1 MADSPSSMLAA
12 QGMSL
17 LQAGEARAAEL
28 KFREA
33 IAADA
38 ADAQALMGLGIIAHQ
53 TGHFPPALE
62 LFERALA
69 AAPGLAAAQVNRGNT
84 LAVMG
89 RHQEARA
96 AFEQALAI
104 APELTSAHVN
114 LGAALNALGNLDGAV
129 AALERAR
136 ALQPDSPELHNNLG
150 NLYKDQ
156 GRLTDSL
163 ACYDAALALNPMLQQ
178 AFSNRLAALKVDAS
192 RSPAQILDEHRKW
205 SNWFEAV
212 STSAPLLQNLP
223 DPARRLRIA
232 YVSPD
237 CHTALPAFLDPVIA
251 AHDRDRFEVFCYFNN
266 PQTAQKLAAL
276 GVAQTSRLMRGLD
289 DQQVAGLVH
298 QDGIDVLIDIAGH
311 TGHNRLGVFARRAAP
326 VQISWLDYLCTTGL
340 EAMHF
345 RITDAV
351 ADPPGSESHH
361 CEKLLRMPVTQWCW
375 QPPADAPEVAPSPA
389 LANGFITFGSFNN
402 AQKLT
407 DVTLARWGGLL
418 QSMPSARLLI
428 AGIPEG
434 YARERVAARLQ
445 CESARLQFLPRMD
458 AANYRQSFA
467 AVDIALDPAPFSG
480 ATTTLD
486 ALWQGVP
493 VLTLPGTTSCSRSTA
508 SLLTAC
514 GLVDWIA
521 QSDDDFLACAQ
532 RLCADTKALASLRA
546 GLRDCLRASAVLDCP
561 VFVHDLEAL
570 YRQAW
575 TAWCETNRPGAA
587 SLDAALVQARGNID
601 AGREDEALPQLA
613 HILRR
618 RPHWE
623 MAKRELARGALG
635 WARKHPEVLPAW
647 SETPAAVAATSVSVI
662 ICSIRPDYFQPLREK
677 MLAQFPGHAVEVI
690 GIHDATSLCEG
701 YNRGAARASGELLI
715 FCHDDLDL
723 PQADFGL
730 RVLAHLQQ
738 VDMLGVIGADQLV
751 DGDWGHAGPPHL
763 FGQILHRP
771 TGASAND
778 QGFLYLAAGLHAAVT
793 APVAAL
799 DGVFIA
805 TRRAV
810 WETLRFDEATF
821 DGFHLY
827 DIDFSYRAH
836 LAGYR
841 VAAALDL
848 LLVHFSTGR
857 YDTRWQKFNL
867 RFLAKFPQ
875 LTNLPAMRRFSNIH
889 VKLQTLDQ
897 VARMHSALRHFGFG
911 ACE

>member
-1 MADSPSSMLAA
+1 MADSPSSMLAM

-17 LQAGEARAAEL
+17 LQSGEARAAEL

-33 IAADA
+33 IATDA

-62 LFERALA
+62 LFDRALA
-69 AAPGLAAAQVNRGNT
+69 AVPGLAAAHVNRGNT
-84 LAVMG
+84 LAAMG
-89 RHQEARA
+89 RHEDARE
-96 AFEQALAI
+96 AFERALAI
-104 APELTSAHVN
+104 APDLASAQVN
-114 LGAALNALGNLDGAV
+114 LAAALNALGNLDGAV
-129 AALERAR
+129 VALERAR
-136 ALQPDSPELHNNLG
+136 ELQPDSPELLNNLG

-156 GRLTDSL
+156 GRLADAL
-163 ACYDAALALNPMLQQ
+163 ACYEAALALNPMLQQ

-192 RSPAQILDEHRKW
+192 LTPAQLLDEHRKW

-212 STSAPLLQNLP
+212 STSAPLLQNLSA
-223 DPARRLRIA
+223 PARRLRIG

-237 CHTALPAFLDPVIA
+237 CHTAVPAFLDPVIA
-251 AHDRDRFEVFCYFNN
+251 AHDHDRFEVFCYFNN
-266 PQTAQKLAAL
+266 PQPAQKLAAL

-289 DQQVAGLVH
+289 DQQVASLVH
-298 QDGIDVLIDIAGH
+298 QDGIDILIDIAGH

-326 VQISWLDYLCTTGL
+326 VQITWLDYLCTTGL
-340 EAMHF
+340 DAMDY
-345 RITDAV
+345 RITDAI
-351 ADPPGSESHH
+351 ADPPGSEAHH
-361 CEKLLRMPVTQWCW
+361 REQLLRMPVTQWCW
-375 QPPADAPEVAPSPA
+375 QPPADAPEVAPLPA
-389 LANGFITFGSFNN
+389 IANGYITFGSFNN
-402 AQKLT
+402 AQKLS
-407 DVTLARWGGLL
+407 DVTLARWGRVLRTL
-418 QSMPSARLLI
+418 PDARLLI
-428 AGIPEG
+428 AGIPAG
-434 YARERVAARLQ
+434 FARARVMSRLQ
-445 CESARLQFLPRMD
+445 CDASRLQFLPRVD
-458 AANYRQSFA
+458 ASSYRRSFA
-467 AVDIALDPAPFSG
+467 AVDVALDPAPFSG

-508 SLLTAC
+508 SLLSAC
-514 GLVDWIA
+514 GLADWIA
-521 QSDDDFLACAQ
+521 QNEDDFLARAR
-532 RLCADTKALASLRA
+532 RLCADTNALATLRSGLRA
-546 GLRDCLRASAVLDCP
+546 RLRASPVLDCAA
-561 VFVHDLEAL
+561 FVRDLEGR

-575 TAWCETNRPGAA
+575 TAWCETRRPD
-587 SLDAALVQARGNID
+587 SENLDAVLAEARGNID
-601 AGREDEALPQLA
+601 AGQEDEALPQLA
-613 HILRR
+613 QILRR

-635 WARKHPEVLPAW
+635 WARKHPEVLSAWAEPPAV
-647 SETPAAVAATSVSVI
+647 VAPTSVSVI

-677 MLAQFPGHAVEVI
+677 MLTQFPGHEVEVI
-690 GIHDATSLCEG
+690 GIHDAKSLCEG
-701 YNRGAARASGELLI
+701 YNRGAARARGELLI

-730 RVLAHLQQ
+730 RVVARLQQ
-738 VDMLGVIGADQLV
+738 VDLVGVVGADQLV

-771 TGASAND
+771 AGATAD
-778 QGFLYLAAGLHAAVT
+778 EQGFLYLAVGLHGAMT
-793 APVAAL
+793 TPVVAL
-799 DGVFIA
+799 DGVFMA

-810 WETLRFDEATF
+810 WQSLRFDEATF

-827 DIDFSYRAH
+827 DIDFSHRAH

-841 VAAALDL
+841 VAVAQDL

-875 LTNLPAMRRFSNIH
+875 LTNLPSMRRFSNIH

-897 VARMHSALRHFGFG
+897 VARMHSALRHLRFGSS
-911 ACE
+911 E